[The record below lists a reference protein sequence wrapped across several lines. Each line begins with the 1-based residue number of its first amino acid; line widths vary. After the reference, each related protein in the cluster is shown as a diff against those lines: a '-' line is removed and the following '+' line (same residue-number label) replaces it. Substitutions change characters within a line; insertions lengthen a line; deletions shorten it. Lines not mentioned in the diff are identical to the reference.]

1 MPSRSSSAWRGD
13 RHRREPGYLVPTLT
27 TFLAFVM
34 LLYDDPGEGEG
45 RFWERVL
52 ETGLGIAAAAVFGLM
67 LPALLDRSTSARTR
81 RPSPEPSPATRWA
94 SMSM

>member
-1 MPSRSSSAWRGD
+1 MVAGAWICLLAPLGGALAITLAGPWISRRTAGWIS
-13 RHRREPGYLVPTLT
+13 TLT

-67 LPALLDRSTSARTR
+67 LPALLDRSE
-81 RPSPEPSPATRWA
+81 RPDAA
-94 SMSM
+94 A